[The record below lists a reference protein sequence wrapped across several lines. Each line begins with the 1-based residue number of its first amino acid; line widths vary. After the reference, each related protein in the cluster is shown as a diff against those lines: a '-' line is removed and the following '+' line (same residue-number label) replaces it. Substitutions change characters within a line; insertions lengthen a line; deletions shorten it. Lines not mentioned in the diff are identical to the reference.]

1 MAIEKHL
8 VATVGDSGKLYFVS
22 GADKFDGIYSDG
34 DKQAPVSFMSFI
46 ATNQDVSP
54 LKDDEYQKFLWSM
67 DFEDQKWQSE
77 FMVLIPKSKKI
88 NPYNEKVEISMR
100 SLEKTSKQTYFNKHI
115 KS

>member
-8 VATVGDSGKLYFVS
+8 VATVGDSGKLYFVA

-34 DKQAPVSFMSFI
+34 TNQAPVSFMTFI
-46 ATNQDVSP
+46 ATNPEVVP
-54 LKDDEYQKFLWSM
+54 LKENDYQKFLWSM
-67 DFEDQKWQSE
+67 DFDDQKWQSE
-77 FMVLIPKSKKI
+77 FIKLIPRRTET
-88 NPYNEKVEISMR
+88 NPYNEKVQISMR